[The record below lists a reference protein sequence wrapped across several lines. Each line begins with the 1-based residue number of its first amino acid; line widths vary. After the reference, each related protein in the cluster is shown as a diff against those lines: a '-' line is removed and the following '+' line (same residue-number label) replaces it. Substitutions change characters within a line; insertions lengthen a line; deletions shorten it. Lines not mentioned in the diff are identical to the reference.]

1 MKKGRRTGLM
11 GHSWLCSS
19 VCLICALLI
28 KPAQDALDSR
38 PGKFR
43 QDPDLIF
50 FNSPA
55 LVKKIALGYDGLL
68 ADFYWMRTIQYYGR
82 RDDADK
88 RAVRYKNLFAFLD
101 ITTTLD
107 PNLLDA
113 YRVGSC
119 FLSEAD
125 PVGAG
130 QPRQALKLLDKGIRA
145 NPREWRLPY
154 DKGFVYYWYLNDY
167 KAAGE
172 VWQAASLLPEAPYW
186 MASLAAMSLS
196 KGGSIE
202 MATALWEQQYR
213 ESTRDDVKKNAR
225 NHLLSIQV
233 FKELS
238 HLESMLANHKAR
250 TGSYPPSLKDLMR
263 EAARA
268 FPIEDPLGT
277 PYEYDPRTGAVHL
290 SPSSTVHYLPPS
302 QIEAR
307 SLNIALQ

>member
-1 MKKGRRTGLM
+1 MKKVRRAGLL
-11 GHSWLCSS
+11 GHSGLCYG

-28 KPAQDALDSR
+28 KPAQDTLDSR
-38 PGKFR
+38 PGKIR
-43 QDPDLIF
+43 QDTDLLF

-55 LVKKIALGYDGLL
+55 LVKKLALGYDGLL
-68 ADFYWMRTIQYYGR
+68 ADFYWMRAIQYYGR

-130 QPRQALKLLDKGIRA
+130 QPRQALELLDKGIRA

-167 KAAGE
+167 RAAGE
-172 VWQAASLLPEAPYW
+172 VWQAARLLPEAPYW

-233 FKELS
+233 FQELS
-238 HLESMLANHKAR
+238 QLESLLANYKAKA
-250 TGSYPPSLKDLMR
+250 GSYPPRLKDLMR

-277 PYEYDPRTGAVHL
+277 PYQYDPQTGAVQL
-290 SPSSTVHYLPPS
+290 SPSSTVHYLPLPKQHS
-302 QIEAR
+302 E
-307 SLNIALQ
+307 